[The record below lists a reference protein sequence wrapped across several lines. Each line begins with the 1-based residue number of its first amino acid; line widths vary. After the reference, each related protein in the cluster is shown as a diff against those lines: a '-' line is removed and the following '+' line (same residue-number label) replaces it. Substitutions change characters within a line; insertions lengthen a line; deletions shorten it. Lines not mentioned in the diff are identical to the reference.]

1 MILKDGTKW
10 GDLDPSILLAAIV
23 ADGVWQELGVLTGAT
38 LTSGQ
43 DGSHSVA
50 SLHYPSNTP
59 NGKCR
64 AIDIRT
70 RNLDSREKAQL
81 AAKLLRERLTEDY
94 DVVLETTHIHCELD
108 PK

>member
-1 MILKDGTKW
+1 MILKQGTKF
-10 GDLDPSILLAAIV
+10 GDLDPAILLAAIV

-43 DGSHSVA
+43 DGTHSVA
-50 SLHYPSNTP
+50 SLHYPENTP

-70 RNLDSREKAQL
+70 RNLASHTQKQV
-81 AAKLLRERLTEDY
+81 AAKMVKERLTADY
-94 DVVLETTHIHCELD
+94 DVVLETDHLHVELD